1 MNKISKYIF
10 TEIFKGFFLVLF
22 IFISIT
28 WLLQFTRLISLTNLI
43 QVDILTI
50 FYLSLFLIPNLLS
63 VILPFVIIFG
73 LIITFLKLFKDREII
88 SIYSLGLHLKSI
100 RKSFIFFSIFL
111 IIIIIFLNFF
121 ISPSIYKKYKIKEFE
136 IRNSLN
142 FEKVIISN
150 FIKINNDTY
159 LDFEKENNSFKDI
172 FIKFNSIDENIVYAK
187 KGDIYQE
194 ENLFKFKLK
203 DGYRITLFEDN
214 KIEKLEFDNYVLEIS
229 KNQINDFAHYDN
241 NTFDVFQDIENKNY
255 NNIIYKIADSV
266 VILFIIF
273 SFYFYNVIKYKFDL
287 KNIFFYTT
295 FSITL
300 LIINQIIKNSEL
312 SIKINLLVYLCTY
325 VLFSSVFLI
334 KNKNV

>member
-100 RKSFIFFSIFL
+100 RKSFIFFSFFF